1 MSKSRNELPPT
12 RQPRFPNAI
21 FLRCPASL
29 PHAIELA
36 ARKNLMTSAEY
47 IRRSIIDR
55 IKADGIDPSQLA
67 GAA

>member
-1 MSKSRNELPPT
+1 MSKPRNELT

-29 PHAIELA
+29 PHAIDLA

-47 IRRSIIDR
+47 MRRSIIDR
-55 IKADGIDPSQLA
+55 IKADGIDPSMA

>member
-1 MSKSRNELPPT
+1 MAKSRNDTSLT

-29 PHAIELA
+29 PHAVELA

-47 IRRSIIDR
+47 MRRSIIDR
-55 IKADGIDPSQLA
+55 IKADGIDPSQMA